1 MQLLKYNIQ
10 VIMIGYLTLP
20 FHRMAYMILVLL
32 TLLKNPII
40 LLTIWKILGIAA
52 LIILVFS
59 FLIEVFDGNAAGWF
73 INYLLTPEVLIIPG
87 ILFGLSMIAYLIVA
101 VIYGWKYIVL
111 FEMDDN
117 GVEHIQ
123 MQKQFK
129 KAEGLTWLVAMA
141 GLAAGNFTTAGAG
154 MLAGSKKVSRTNFA
168 DVKKVKR
175 KSRFHC
181 IMLNEI
187 IERNQL
193 YVDDTDIEFVWNFV
207 RKKCI
212 NASFSI

>member
-1 MQLLKYNIQ
+1 MKQIEGSKVTENIYYCSDGKYRWVYEFN
-10 VIMIGYLTLP
+10 M
-20 FHRMAYMILVLL
+20 
-32 TLLKNPII
+32 LKNPII

-73 INYLLTPEVLIIPG
+73 TNYLLTPKVLIIPG
-87 ILFGLSMIAYLIVA
+87 ILFGLSIIAYLIVA
-101 VIYGWKYIVL
+101 LINGWKYIVL

-129 KAEGLTWLVAMA
+129 KAEGLTWLVTMA

-154 MLAGSKKVSRTNFA
+154 MLAGSKNVSRTNFA

-193 YVDDTDIEFVWNFV
+193 YVDDADIEFVWNFV
-207 RKKCI
+207 RRKCI
-212 NASFSI
+212 NVSFYI

>member
-1 MQLLKYNIQ
+1 MKQIEGSKVTENIYYCSDGKYRWVYEFN
-10 VIMIGYLTLP
+10 M
-20 FHRMAYMILVLL
+20 
-32 TLLKNPII
+32 LKNPII

-59 FLIEVFDGNAAGWF
+59 FLIEVFNGNAAGWF
-73 INYLLTPEVLIIPG
+73 TNYLLTPEVLIIPG
-87 ILFGLSMIAYLIVA
+87 ILFGLSIIAYLIVA
-101 VIYGWKYIVL
+101 LIYGWKYIVL

-141 GLAAGNFTTAGAG
+141 GLAAGSFTTAGAG
-154 MLAGSKKVSRTNFA
+154 MLAGSKNVSRTNFA

-193 YVDDTDIEFVWNFV
+193 YVDDADIEFVWNFV

>member
-1 MQLLKYNIQ
+1 MKQIEGSKVTENIYYCSDGKYRWVYEFN
-10 VIMIGYLTLP
+10 M
-20 FHRMAYMILVLL
+20 
-32 TLLKNPII
+32 LKNPII

-73 INYLLTPEVLIIPG
+73 TNYLLTPEVLIIPG
-87 ILFGLSMIAYLIVA
+87 RLFGLSIIAYLIVA
-101 VIYGWKYIVL
+101 LIYGWKYIVL

-154 MLAGSKKVSRTNFA
+154 MLAGSKNVSRTNFA

-193 YVDDTDIEFVWNFV
+193 YVDDADIEFVWNFV
-207 RKKCI
+207 RRKCI